1 MVEEKK
7 KQLKLNNFCTEFDV
21 PRSTALLWIN
31 SKDFPAYKIS
41 GRWYIDVDGFYE
53 WRKIMTESELL
64 LA

>member
-41 GRWYIDVDGFYE
+41 GRWYIDVNGFYE
-53 WRKIMTESELL
+53 WRKFMKDSELL